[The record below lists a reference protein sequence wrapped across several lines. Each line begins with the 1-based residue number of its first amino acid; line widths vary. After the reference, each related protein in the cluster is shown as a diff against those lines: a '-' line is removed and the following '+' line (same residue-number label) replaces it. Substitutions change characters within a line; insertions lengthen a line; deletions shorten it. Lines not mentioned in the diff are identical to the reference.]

1 MVLILWF
8 PYIFFQVFVK
18 HAQIFVLLVRS
29 LITSCSTRMV
39 FNKNGITMIFVLAFF
54 HFFDSILIV
63 NLLNPSLCKVFPLFW
78 KAYRI
83 RWPTVLNV
91 NNRSCNRC
99 FKINFFFY
107 FETTMFSRDFPSFI
121 FKINHVLIEKK
132 DNSPKKLIYLRR
144 NYIVLM

>member
-8 PYIFFQVFVK
+8 PIYFFSSFCQTCTDICFTCSVPNYF
-18 HAQIFVLLVRS
+18 LL
-29 LITSCSTRMV
+29 
-39 FNKNGITMIFVLAFF
+39 NKNGFQQEWYNNDFFLAFF